1 MKHEDLA
8 GTSLEHSDTQTCR
21 AALEFTHSLS
31 KTDFSSQGDRD
42 GPEEDA
48 QEEAGQRSQPLKSLL
63 YKHKDQSLILEHWV
77 RGSVERIWEEVRK
90 AKSMIR
96 I

>member
-48 QEEAGQRSQPLKSLL
+48 QEPRRSEVQHRKIG
-63 YKHKDQSLILEHWV
+63 KHQQC
-77 RGSVERIWEEVRK
+77 
-90 AKSMIR
+90 
-96 I
+96 